1 MVEQGLG
8 CQPRN
13 ARALWPEGH
22 QRHGHARIACRL
34 PVGLGIADQHRP
46 RDHAP
51 CALHRRQIGRD
62 IGLARGQGIGPHQ
75 RAEEVTDAQTAGQVL
90 GQAFRLVGADRH
102 RKARAAQRLHCCDRA
117 GVEAGMHINSRRI
130 GLQKS
135 GILRIHL
142 GLITRANPRKAQP
155 QHRPPAVK
163 GRQRIARPQKITM
176 AQSAETG
183 IRGGQKIAA
192 CIRQRPVQIEDH
204 SFHARNLA

>member
-1 MVEQGLG
+1 
-8 CQPRN
+8 
-13 ARALWPEGH
+13 
-22 QRHGHARIACRL
+22 
-34 PVGLGIADQHRP
+34 
-46 RDHAP
+46 
-51 CALHRRQIGRD
+51 
-62 IGLARGQGIGPHQ
+62 
-75 RAEEVTDAQTAGQVL
+75 
-90 GQAFRLVGADRH
+90 
-102 RKARAAQRLHCCDRA
+102 
-117 GVEAGMHINSRRI
+117 MHINSRRI
-130 GLQKS
+130 GLQKP

-142 GLITRANPRKAQP
+142 GLAPRANPRKAQP